1 MKIAEANLRTI
12 DWALVEEKRK
22 AEKLTREELS
32 ELVGKGKSYITN
44 SVSRNSRVHKDVAKA
59 LAEILDLKEAEKPAE
74 EQPAEENPNG
84 KMLDYLIA
92 EIGMLKGEIE
102 ALKKKMEKPQIV
114 AIPMHPREM
123 AIRTLEQL
131 LEGGW
136 CTKDAVLSAFNEKHI
151 PLDYLSDAVRAN
163 GAIGATSGV
172 ADHARTFYIKE
183 ESI

>member
-1 MKIAEANLRTI
+1 MKIAEKDLRTI
-12 DWALVEEKRK
+12 DWALVEERRK
-22 AEKLTREELS
+22 AEKLTQEELS
-32 ELVGKGKSYITN
+32 ELLGKGKRYIGN
-44 SVSRNSRVHKDVAKA
+44 ASSRKSKVHKDVAKA
-59 LAEILDLKEAEKPAE
+59 LTEILDLDAPAK
-74 EQPAEENPNG
+74 PAEENPNS

-102 ALKKKMEKPQIV
+102 VLKKQMEKPQIV
-114 AIPMHPREM
+114 AIPMHPKEM
-123 AIRTLEQL
+123 AIRTLGQL

-136 CTKDAVLSAFNEKHI
+136 CTKDAVLNAFNEKHI

-183 ESI
+183 DAI

>member
-1 MKIAEANLRTI
+1 MKIAEKDLREI
-12 DWALVEEKRK
+12 DWAMVEKKRK
-22 AEKLTREELS
+22 AEKLTQEELS
-32 ELVGKGKSYITN
+32 ELVGKGKRYIGN
-44 SVSRNSRVHKDVAKA
+44 SVSRNSKVHKDVAKA
-59 LAEILDLKEAEKPAE
+59 LNEILDLDAPAKPVVE
-74 EQPAEENPNG
+74 TDKNV
-84 KMLDYLIA
+84 LDYLIA
-92 EIGMLKGEIE
+92 EIGTLKGEIE
-102 ALKKKMEKPQIV
+102 ALKKQMEKPQIV
-114 AIPMHPREM
+114 AIPMHPKEM
-123 AIRTLEQL
+123 AIKTMAGL

>member
-1 MKIAEANLRTI
+1 MKIAEKDLREI
-12 DWALVEEKRK
+12 DWAMVEKKRK
-22 AEKLTREELS
+22 AEKLSQEELS
-32 ELVGKGKSYITN
+32 ELLGKGKRYISN
-44 SVSRNSRVHKDVAKA
+44 SVSRNSKVHKDVAKA
-59 LAEILDLKEAEKPAE
+59 LTEILDLGVPAE
-74 EQPAEENPNG
+74 PKADKNV
-84 KMLDYLIA
+84 LDYLIA
-92 EIGMLKGEIE
+92 EIGTLKGEIE
-102 ALKKKMEKPQIV
+102 ALKKQMEKPQIV
-114 AIPMHPREM
+114 AIPMHPKEM
-123 AIRTLEQL
+123 AIKTMAGL

>member
-1 MKIAEANLRTI
+1 MKIAEADLRTI
-12 DWALVEEKRK
+12 DWALVEKKRK
-22 AEKLTREELS
+22 AEKLTQEELS
-32 ELVGKGKSYITN
+32 ELLGKGKRYISN
-44 SVSRNSRVHKDVAKA
+44 SVSRNSKIHKDVAKA
-59 LAEILDLKEAEKPAE
+59 LTEILDLDAPAKPVAETDK
-74 EQPAEENPNG
+74 NV
-84 KMLDYLIA
+84 LDYLIT

-102 ALKKKMEKPQIV
+102 ALKKQMEKPQIV

-123 AIRTLEQL
+123 AIRTMGQL

-136 CTKDAVLSAFNEKHI
+136 CTKDAVLNAFNEKHI

>member
-1 MKIAEANLRTI
+1 MKIAEKDLREI
-12 DWALVEEKRK
+12 DWAMVEKKRK
-22 AEKLTREELS
+22 AEKLTQEELS
-32 ELVGKGKSYITN
+32 ELLGKGERYISN
-44 SVSRNSRVHKDVAKA
+44 SVSRNSKIHKDVAKA
-59 LAEILDLKEAEKPAE
+59 LNEILDLDAPAE
-74 EQPAEENPNG
+74 PAEDSTLN
-84 KMLDYLIA
+84 YLIA

-114 AIPMHPREM
+114 AIPMHPKEM
-123 AIRTLEQL
+123 AIRTMAGL

>member
-1 MKIAEANLRTI
+1 MKIAEKDLREI
-12 DWALVEEKRK
+12 DWAMVEKKRK
-22 AEKLTREELS
+22 AEKLTQEELS
-32 ELVGKGKSYITN
+32 ELLGKGERYISN
-44 SVSRNSRVHKDVAKA
+44 SVSRNSKIHKDVAKA
-59 LAEILDLKEAEKPAE
+59 LNEILDLDAPAE
-74 EQPAEENPNG
+74 PAEDSTLN
-84 KMLDYLIA
+84 YLIA

-114 AIPMHPREM
+114 AIPMHPKEM
-123 AIRTLEQL
+123 AIRTMAGL

-163 GAIGATSGV
+163 GAIGSTSGV

>member
-1 MKIAEANLRTI
+1 MKIAEKDLRTI
-12 DWALVEEKRK
+12 DWALVEERRK
-22 AEKLTREELS
+22 AEKLTQEELS
-32 ELVGKGKSYITN
+32 ELLGKSKRYIGN
-44 SVSRNSRVHKDVAKA
+44 ASSRKSKVHKDVAKA
-59 LAEILDLKEAEKPAE
+59 LTEILDLDAPAE
-74 EQPAEENPNG
+74 PAKENPNG

-102 ALKKKMEKPQIV
+102 VLKKQMEKPQIV
-114 AIPMHPREM
+114 AIPMHPKEM
-123 AIRTLEQL
+123 AIRTMGQL

-183 ESI
+183 ETI

>member
-1 MKIAEANLRTI
+1 MKIAEADLRTI
-12 DWALVEEKRK
+12 DWALVEKKRK
-22 AEKLTREELS
+22 AEKLTQEELS
-32 ELVGKGKSYITN
+32 ELLGKSKRYIGN
-44 SVSRNSRVHKDVAKA
+44 ASSRKSKVHKDVAKA
-59 LAEILDLKEAEKPAE
+59 LTEILDLDAPAPPAE
-74 EQPAEENPNG
+74 EKTNDD
-84 KMLDYLIA
+84 MVLDYLIA
-92 EIGMLKGEIE
+92 EIGMMKGEIE
-102 ALKKKMEKPQIV
+102 SLKKQMEKPQIV

-123 AIRTLEQL
+123 AIRTLGQL

>member
-1 MKIAEANLRTI
+1 MRIAEKDLREI
-12 DWALVEEKRK
+12 DWAKVEAKRI
-22 AEKLTREELS
+22 EEGLTQKELG
-32 ELVGKGKSYITN
+32 ELIGRNQKYISNSIARKSK
-44 SVSRNSRVHKDVAKA
+44 VHKDVAKA
-59 LAEILDLKEAEKPAE
+59 LNEILDLDAPVEPADDSTL
-74 EQPAEENPNG
+74 N
-84 KMLDYLIA
+84 YLIA

-102 ALKKKMEKPQIV
+102 ALKKQMEKPQIV

-123 AIRTLEQL
+123 AIRTMGQL

>member
-1 MKIAEANLRTI
+1 MKIAEADLRTI
-12 DWALVEEKRK
+12 DWALVEKKRK
-22 AEKLTREELS
+22 AEKLTQEELS
-32 ELVGKGKSYITN
+32 ELLGKGKRYIAN
-44 SVSRNSRVHKDVAKA
+44 SVSRNSKVHKDVAKA
-59 LAEILDLKEAEKPAE
+59 LTEILDLDAPAKPAE
-74 EQPAEENPNG
+74 EADSRV
-84 KMLDYLIA
+84 LDYLIT

-102 ALKKKMEKPQIV
+102 ALKKQMEKPQIV
-114 AIPMHPREM
+114 AIPMHPKEM
-123 AIRTLEQL
+123 AIRTMGQL

-151 PLDYLSDAVRAN
+151 PLDYLADAVRAN